1 MRRVGTNWKNWG
13 GILAMALGAAVVSA
27 AISSRVW
34 PRTSAVRGADAA
46 ARPRTIEVRPLKV
59 DASKLKWGN
68 RDATAFEVR
77 DTAAGT
83 SWLVLKLDLN
93 DPGIVL
99 PLPAAPSR
107 IVDILPEPR

>member
-1 MRRVGTNWKNWG
+1 MV
-13 GILAMALGAAVVSA
+13 LGAAVVSA
-27 AISSRVW
+27 AISSRIW
-34 PRTSAVRGADAA
+34 SRTSAGQTAGAKAL
-46 ARPRTIEVRPLKV
+46 PRTIEVRPLKV
-59 DASKLKWGN
+59 DASKLKWGS

-77 DTAAGT
+77 DTAAGA

-107 IVDILPEPR
+107 IADIAPEPR